1 MSNEPE
7 LFTRLH
13 SIVCA
18 ITRGDFLRGRE
29 FSSLSDVQHLDPEK
43 EKFIE
48 SLDLMALKLE
58 AREMALEEKI
68 DILKSKN
75 QKLILERQKN
85 QLFST
90 IFVSLFLGVS
100 LYVFLVFLARDL
112 NLHIQDS
119 PRIVEAIFFGICIL
133 IIRKSGFSFS
143 FFGMTS
149 KGAAESIRLIIPST
163 LAVCAGLIAL
173 KYLCIR
179 FEVPG
184 LNNEL
189 FIFANFDLLV
199 LIYLP
204 VSILQ
209 EFLARGVIQT
219 AVESVLNGPKAALW
233 AIITSSALFG
243 LVHIQLSVAVAFMSF
258 ICSIYWGHLYFRRRT
273 LAGVSVSHF
282 LIGAMAYILG
292 FWDYLFII

>member
-1 MSNEPE
+1 MNND
-7 LFTRLH
+7 LFTRLQ

-29 FSSLSDVQHLDPEK
+29 FSSLTDGQDLDPEK

-68 DILKSKN
+68 NDLRSKN
-75 QKLILERQKN
+75 KKLTLAKQKN

-90 IFVSLFLGVS
+90 IFVNLFLGVS
-100 LYVFLVFLARDL
+100 LYVFMIFLARDL
-112 NLHIQDS
+112 NFHVQDS
-119 PRIVEAIFFGICIL
+119 ARIVEAIFLGVCIL

-143 FFGMTS
+143 FFGITR
-149 KGAAESIRLIIPST
+149 KGAAESIRSILPST

-173 KYLCIR
+173 KALCIR
-179 FEVPG
+179 LKVPG

-189 FIFANFDLLV
+189 VIFAHFDLLL

-204 VSILQ
+204 VAFLQ

-219 AVESVLNGPKAALW
+219 AVESVLGGPKAALW

-243 LVHIQLSVAVAFMSF
+243 LVHIQLSVAVAFASF
-258 ICSIYWGHLYFRRRT
+258 ICSIYWGHFYTRRRT
-273 LAGVSVSHF
+273 LAGVGISHF

-292 FWDYLFII
+292 FWGYMFKI

>member
-1 MSNEPE
+1 MNND
-7 LFTRLH
+7 LFTRLQ

-18 ITRGDFLRGRE
+18 ITSGDFLRGRE
-29 FSSLSDVQHLDPEK
+29 FSSLTDGQHLDPEK

-68 DILKSKN
+68 NDLESKN
-75 QKLILERQKN
+75 KKLTLAKQKN

-90 IFVSLFLGVS
+90 IFVNLFLGVS
-100 LYVFLVFLARDL
+100 LYVFLIFLARDL
-112 NLHIQDS
+112 NLHIQNS
-119 PRIVEAIFFGICIL
+119 ARIVEAIFFGVCIL

-143 FFGMTS
+143 FFGMTT
-149 KGAAESIRLIIPST
+149 KGAAESIRFILPST

-173 KYLCIR
+173 KALCIR
-179 FEVPG
+179 FEVP
-184 LNNEL
+184 EL
-189 FIFANFDLLV
+189 SSELVIFAHVDLLLV
-199 LIYLP
+199 IYLP
-204 VSILQ
+204 VAFLQ

-219 AVESVLNGPKAALW
+219 AVESVLDGPKAALW

-243 LVHIQLSVAVAFMSF
+243 LVHIQLSVALAFASF
-258 ICSIYWGHLYFRRRT
+258 ICSLYWGHLYIRRRT
-273 LAGVSVSHF
+273 LAGVTLSHF
-282 LIGAMAYILG
+282 LIGGMAYILG